1 MAFSAQR
8 LLSLP
13 TASHPT
19 KQALFTRTYT
29 YDVADGL
36 KVSQT
41 TDLACGV
48 SLTFCTLSSVGGAI
62 KCLKI
67 IKNKAGRRH
76 AANNIRRAHHQ
87 SRNMG
92 DSQRHPGSGRSG
104 ASDAS
109 GEGRTKGSR
118 GAGGAQCM
126 GANSCLEELSKLV
139 GSGAISELRLASA
152 VRWTSVPGA
161 NRLARSRARNTYPG
175 PEMHSPLTH
184 SGSRTA
190 QHALR
195 HE

>member
-1 MAFSAQR
+1 MRDDELDGNITVVDSSVGRTSSVAGM
-8 LLSLP
+8 
-13 TASHPT
+13 SHKWRRST
-19 KQALFTRTYT
+19 
-29 YDVADGL
+29 GE

-48 SLTFCTLSSVGGAI
+48 SLTFCTLSSVGGAS

-67 IKNKAGRRH
+67 IKNKAGRRK
-76 AANNIRRAHHQ
+76 AAHDIRWGQGQGSEMENLRW
-87 SRNMG
+87 
-92 DSQRHPGSGRSG
+92 DSGGGRSG
-104 ASDAS
+104 AA
-109 GEGRTKGSR
+109 GAPKGRR
-118 GAGGAQCM
+118 GGGGAQCM

-161 NRLARSRARNTYPG
+161 NRLARSRARNTCPG
-175 PEMHSPLTH
+175 PEMHPPLTYG
-184 SGSRTA
+184 GSRTA